1 MNRKH
6 VTGIALL
13 LAFAVVAGM
22 FAVVRTTGIASS
34 NSRAAAA
41 ALVQA
46 RTTQLDR
53 YEAGLRS
60 RIDRLNATSG
70 AQSTRT
76 TQSTVPA
83 AGPAQRIV
91 YVRPAPIVRTSRR
104 SHENEGSGS
113 EGGNDVE

>member
-13 LAFAVVAGM
+13 LALAVVAGM

-34 NSRAAAA
+34 NNRAATA

-46 RTTQLDR
+46 RTKQLDR

-60 RIDRLNATSG
+60 RIDRLNVTAGT
-70 AQSTRT
+70 QSTRT
-76 TQSTVPA
+76 TQGSVA
-83 AGPAQRIV
+83 AAAPAQRIV
-91 YVRPAPIVRTSRR
+91 YVRPAPIVRTIHR

-113 EGGNDVE
+113 EGGNDD